1 MHCTLCL
8 MQALHGFC
16 LSHLTFRSEQRTQ
29 ANLCFVG
36 GRLDEEAAEFI
47 VSGRLRDEC
56 EEKWRK
62 RIMYRRAPMDVS
74 ASGSRPRDEILTI
87 VV

>member
-29 ANLCFVG
+29 ANVCLVG
-36 GRLDEEAAEFI
+36 GMPDEDAAEFI
-47 VSGRLRDEC
+47 VGGRLRDDEW
-56 EEKWRK
+56 EEKRRK
-62 RIMYRRAPMDVS
+62 RIMYR
-74 ASGSRPRDEILTI
+74 
-87 VV
+87 